1 MLMECLQRYAVA
13 EFDIPHSASRA
24 KKALDDIENAMK
36 PDASKQ
42 RGGQG
47 AQVKLL
53 RSEFAAIKSVQ
64 SQFSKILFISNLP
77 PVRLPMHPTQ
87 HHEIGIPLPCQNAAI
102 DLVFH
107 PWVKAHV

>member
-1 MLMECLQRYAVA
+1 MLMQCLQRYAIA

-24 KKALDDIENAMK
+24 KKALDDIENSMK

-42 RGGQG
+42 RGGQS

-77 PVRLPMHPTQ
+77 PVRLPMHSTQ
-87 HHEIGIPLPCQNAAI
+87 HHENAISLPCQNAAI
-102 DLVFH
+102 E
-107 PWVKAHV
+107 